1 MNKIPLEDYH
11 HPSSFNEVI
20 GNVAVKTRSHT
31 PTSKNIKHNSSNA
44 NRASRQKWT
53 WRHSGLVMFFA
64 VLILT
69 LIAGIFAQQMQNH
82 EIDQASQHYRKEARH
97 LNTQSDNLL
106 YEISQA
112 YNYQTV
118 IEAAKREGMSVNR
131 NQVKDVNP

>member
-20 GNVAVKTRSHT
+20 GNVAVKPRSNT
-31 PTSKNIKHNSSNA
+31 PTSKNVKHNSFNA
-44 NRASRQKWT
+44 NRASQQKWT

-64 VLILT
+64 VLILA

-82 EIDQASQHYRKEARH
+82 EIDQASQHYREEARH

-118 IEAAKREGMSVNR
+118 IEAAKREGMSVNP